1 SILGSGDQTKGIKF
15 EVDGLPASTIRT
27 YTTPN
32 ADTNLLGG
40 SDLGVTLQAFNAK
53 LAAISGLTWAAD
65 NIMYATSASA
75 AAQFTSTSFARGL
88 MAGVDAP
95 AWRTNLGLV
104 IGTNVQGFN
113 ARLAELSALTPTAN
127 RLLGSN
133 ATNFVYHTV
142 PSTAC
147 DPIRYDPATLTFSC
161 ATYPTGTVSGTIG
174 NLAVFTGA
182 TAVGNGSAYIKYG
195 ASGPQF
201 TGVQDHGTI
210 GADYFHWTTSGLTGK
225 GAVTVNMAWRGA
237 SVNLGFTCG
246 TLVSTHFVSINA
258 DGCLV
263 DGGAGGTVTPASA
276 DIFTNKTIDTE
287 ATGNVFRTTAPI
299 TWEAAGCSVSTP
311 GAMMDLPST
320 GAPTPTCHGTTTTV
334 GTLAF
339 PHGSTSAATRHW
351 KLTSDWYNAAAVDIT
366 LVWFSTSTSTGAAR
380 WCVSTGGRANTET
393 INAGPTYNTASCSN
407 TASSGATQSVTTTF
421 SNVAMTNVS
430 SGESVWVRVERI
442 GADAGDTL
450 VAAGGGT
457 DDAQLFEVEVV
468 ARVSK

>member
-1 SILGSGDQTKGIKF
+1 NQAGNYVWTGTHSWRDANFSILGSGDQTKGIKF

-182 TAVGNGSAYIKYG
+182 TAVGNGSAHIKYG

-201 TGVQDHGTI
+201 TGVQDHGPI
-210 GADYFHWTTSGLTGK
+210 GADYFHWTTSGLTG
-225 GAVTVNMAWRGA
+225 VGA
-237 SVNLGFTCG
+237 SVSRGFTCG
-246 TLVSTHFVSINA
+246 TLVNSHYVAIKA

-263 DGGAGGTVTPASA
+263 DGGAGGAVTLASA
-276 DIFTNKTIDTE
+276 GEFENKTNTTDGT
-287 ATGNVFRTTAPI
+287 ANLFGNT
-299 TWEAAGCSVSTP
+299 
-311 GAMMDLPST
+311 
-320 GAPTPTCHGTTTTV
+320 
-334 GTLAF
+334 
-339 PHGSTSAATRHW
+339 
-351 KLTSDWYNAAAVDIT
+351 
-366 LVWFSTSTSTGAAR
+366 
-380 WCVSTGGRANTET
+380 
-393 INAGPTYNTASCSN
+393 
-407 TASSGATQSVTTTF
+407 
-421 SNVAMTNVS
+421 
-430 SGESVWVRVERI
+430 
-442 GADAGDTL
+442 
-450 VAAGGGT
+450 
-457 DDAQLFEVEVV
+457 
-468 ARVSK
+468 